1 MDDAHPDTAFLLR
14 GLAEGFR
21 LTSLDPSTVPPAELE
36 NYKSATNEHN
46 FSKVEK
52 QIIAEVRAGRYQVS
66 VEKSK
71 LISALGA
78 VPQKDSADVRII
90 HDCSRPAGF
99 AVNDYAA
106 PSEKQSFQTLDDAL
120 ALIKPGYFMAKIN
133 LKQAYRSVRV
143 HPAEYDVLGLKWSF
157 SSNSEKSFTYM
168 HDTRLPF
175 GAKL

>member
-106 PSEKQSFQTLDDAL
+106 PSEKQSFQTLDDGLTTLWLLSNRAISWPKLTLNRPIAL
-120 ALIKPGYFMAKIN
+120 FGSI
-133 LKQAYRSVRV
+133 
-143 HPAEYDVLGLKWSF
+143 
-157 SSNSEKSFTYM
+157 
-168 HDTRLPF
+168 LPSMMS
-175 GAKL
+175 